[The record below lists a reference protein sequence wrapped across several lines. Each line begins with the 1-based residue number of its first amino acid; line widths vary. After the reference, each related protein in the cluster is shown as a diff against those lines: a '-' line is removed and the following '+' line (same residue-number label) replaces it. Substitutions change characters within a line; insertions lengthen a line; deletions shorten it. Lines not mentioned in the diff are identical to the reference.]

1 MPQHFFFGRYIIP
14 NQTEL
19 LKIDNFEC
27 KQLPLDNSCDGL
39 IIIASDG
46 VAERLHQASDHYV
59 WYNMAGVLVDL
70 LV

>member
-1 MPQHFFFGRYIIP
+1 MV
-14 NQTEL
+14 
-19 LKIDNFEC
+19 NFEC
-27 KQLPLDNSCDGL
+27 KLLPLDNSCDRL

-46 VAERLHQASDHYV
+46 IAERLHQASDHHV